1 MLKFRN
7 IVLFDAATCAVM
19 GLALVL
25 AAAPLASLTSIPVT
39 ILYFAGVAL
48 LPIAAFMAA
57 VAVGRVRSIAGPVMV
72 IGGNALWVVAS
83 VALMVGDWIVPSG
96 FGYLF
101 IGAQAA
107 AVAVL
112 AALELAAFR
121 RARSDTGMRDRTDP
135 SVA

>member
-7 IVLFDAATCAVM
+7 IVLLDAVTCAVM

-57 VAVGRVRSIAGPVMV
+57 VALGRVRSLAGPVFV

-83 VALMVGDWIVPSG
+83 AALMIGDWIAPNG

-112 AALELAAFR
+112 AALELAALR
-121 RARSDTGMRDRTDP
+121 RGPVRAM
-135 SVA
+135 